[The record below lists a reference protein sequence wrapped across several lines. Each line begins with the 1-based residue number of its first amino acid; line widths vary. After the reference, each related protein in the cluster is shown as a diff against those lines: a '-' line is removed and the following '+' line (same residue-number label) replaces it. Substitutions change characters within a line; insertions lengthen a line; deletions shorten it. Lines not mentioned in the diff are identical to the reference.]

1 MSYLQ
6 FGGINQNLKS
16 STLENLKV
24 SGKLYALDESTINS
38 CRFIKNFSFTE
49 DTNIFDL
56 NAYKRFFEL
65 KKATET
71 LATDRVPLNY
81 LDVSF
86 LDIKEDI
93 NITSI
98 ILENT
103 LKYKNIQNTQNLIVF
118 RHNEIYEDISGES
131 NITLGYY
138 TLKGLAG
145 NSNIAIGNQPANGY
159 TNGFSSFNYNNNILI
174 GNGIDFSN
182 NNNTNNIVVGND
194 IKIDN
199 DNTIYIGNNLHDSL
213 KTYAYLNIYNG
224 FNVGLD
230 ISNST
235 FVFNNMKNYQV
246 TQSSDSDGND
256 TGYYAAKNYIKLDS
270 GGVDPY
276 SWKIL
281 LHADDNQASSL
292 NINRSLIFISPAGRA
307 YYLRDDPGSNDQG
320 FTGAINI
327 TSFTGQHSVI
337 LSNNT
342 TTEVGKIVVSLGN
355 YNNFSSG
362 SLKNLPNMNEA
373 LPLVSYTNIKND
385 KRCFGVVSY
394 ATKVDRGNGEYIYSE
409 GPWST
414 KISSRIFKQRC
425 WVNSIGEGAVLVTDS
440 NGNFENGDFITTS
453 HDEGYGIKQDDDIL
467 HSYTV
472 AKITE
477 NMDFSD
483 SARVVEKLLNGV
495 VRKTCLVGCTYHCG

>member
-65 KKATET
+65 KKATEI

-103 LKYKNIQNTQNLIVF
+103 LKYKNITETQNLIVF
-118 RHNEIYEDISGES
+118 RDNNEYGDISGES
-131 NITLGYY
+131 NITLGYH
-138 TLKGLAG
+138 TLKDLAG
-145 NSNIAIGNQPANGY
+145 NSNIAIGNKPESPY
-159 TNGFSSFNYNNNILI
+159 TYSSSYSDYNNNILI

-199 DNTIYIGNNLHDSL
+199 NNTIYIGNNLHDSL
-213 KTYAYLNIYNG
+213 KTYAHLNVYNG

-235 FVFNNMKNYQV
+235 FVFNNMKDYLV
-246 TQSSDSDGND
+246 TQSNESFSDGLS
-256 TGYYAAKNYIKLDS
+256 YYGAENYIKLDS

-281 LHADDNQASSL
+281 LHANDEHAQSQ
-292 NINRSLIFISPAGRA
+292 NINKALIFISPEGNA
-307 YYLRDDPGSNDQG
+307 YYLRNDPRSNDQG
-320 FTGAINI
+320 SPGAINI

-394 ATKVDRGNGEYIYSE
+394 ATKVHRSNGEYIYNE
-409 GPWST
+409 GVWST
-414 KISSRIFKQRC
+414 KISSSIFKQRC

-453 HDEGYGIKQDDDIL
+453 NDEGYGIRQDDDIL

-477 NMDFSD
+477 DMDFTD
-483 SARVVEKLLNGV
+483 SARVVEKMLNGV